1 MKEQDM
7 HNDGE
12 CYYLTEKPE
21 RDKVREK
28 VWAKIETVD
37 DAIKKTYDSLEEFQR
52 EIRDNDS
59 SQDKH
64 IEELKAMLQELGS
77 AQHGTDEEM
86 QLIKRQI
93 GTLRSDI
100 ADLRTHLD
108 NGYTEKLSTNITD
121 RLLSILEMMNNNN
134 FKIKKTTLES
144 ESEEAA
150 EKAAI
155 KRMRIEKFF
164 ATLTKVL
171 TTGGVLYLLLS
182 KLL

>member
-1 MKEQDM
+1 MQPE
-7 HNDGE
+7 HSEIE
-12 CYYLTEKPE
+12 CYYLADKPD

-37 DAIKKTYDSLEEFQR
+37 DAIKKTYNSLEEFQK
-52 EIRDNDS
+52 EIRENDS
-59 SQDKH
+59 GQDRH
-64 IEELKAMLQELGS
+64 IEELKAMIQEIGS
-77 AQHGTDEEM
+77 SQHESDEEI
-86 QLIKRQI
+86 QQIKLQI

-134 FKIKKTTLES
+134 FKIKKTTLET
-144 ESEEAA
+144 ES
-150 EKAAI
+150 EKAADKAAIRKMRMEKTFEVLI
-155 KRMRIEKFF
+155 K
-164 ATLTKVL
+164 LL